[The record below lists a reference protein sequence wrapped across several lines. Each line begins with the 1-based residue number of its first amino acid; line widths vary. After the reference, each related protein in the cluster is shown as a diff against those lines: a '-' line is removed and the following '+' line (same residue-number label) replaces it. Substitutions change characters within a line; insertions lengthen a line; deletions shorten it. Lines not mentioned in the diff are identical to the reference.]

1 MRASASDGSAGG
13 ALSAHARAWLASWTW
28 AARRS
33 TEERTRGG
41 GPEPPTAS
49 RGCIRLCP
57 ILTTCLL
64 VYGTLM
70 LPFGA
75 QLADCGC
82 GAGEGAT
89 TGEWMLLCR
98 CWCWLMPSSPHS

>member
-1 MRASASDGSAGG
+1 MPEPGWRRGPGRRGETRKSAPAAGG
-13 ALSAHARAWLASWTW
+13 L
-28 AARRS
+28 
-33 TEERTRGG
+33 
-41 GPEPPTAS
+41 EPPTAS

-70 LPFGA
+70 LSFGA
-75 QLADCGC
+75 ELAECGC

-98 CWCWLMPSSPHS
+98 CWCLEEHMCGLSLALRLA

>member
-13 ALSAHARAWLASWTW
+13 ALSAHAWAWLASWTW
-28 AARRS
+28 AARRRKS
-33 TEERTRGG
+33 APADGG
-41 GPEPPTAS
+41 LEPPTAS

-70 LPFGA
+70 LPLGA

-98 CWCWLMPSSPHS
+98 WCWLMPSSPHS